1 LEVGVNCPKFCIL
14 DQAGK
19 KWDNQSLRGKRCL
32 IYFYPRDMTSGC
44 ITEACGF
51 KDLHIEYKKLNIL
64 ILGVST
70 DGEKSHCKFIGK
82 YDLPF
87 PLLIDEDHKM
97 SEAFGVWGEKKF
109 LGKTFNGIHRMSFL
123 LGKSGK
129 IEKAYHRVKP
139 AEHAKQVL
147 NDLSNQ
153 EGNDPNPSIIA

>member
-1 LEVGVNCPKFCIL
+1 
-14 DQAGK
+14 
-19 KWDNQSLRGKRCL
+19 
-32 IYFYPRDMTSGC
+32 MTPGC

-51 KDLHIEYKKLNIL
+51 KDLYIEYKNLNTL

-109 LGKTFNGIHRMSFL
+109 MGKTFNGIHRMSFL

>member
-1 LEVGVNCPKFCIL
+1 
-14 DQAGK
+14 
-19 KWDNQSLRGKRCL
+19 
-32 IYFYPRDMTSGC
+32 MTSGC

>member
-1 LEVGVNCPKFCIL
+1 MTCPKFCTL

-32 IYFYPRDMTSGC
+32 IYFYPRDMTPGC
-44 ITEACGF
+44 TTEACGL
-51 KDLHIEYKKLNIL
+51 KDLYIEYRKLNIL

-70 DGEKSHCKFIGK
+70 DGEKSHRKFIGK

-109 LGKTFNGIHRMSFL
+109 MGKTFNGIHRMSFL

-139 AEHAKQVL
+139 AEHARQVL

-153 EGNDPNPSIIA
+153 DENDPSILA

>member
-1 LEVGVNCPKFCIL
+1 
-14 DQAGK
+14 
-19 KWDNQSLRGKRCL
+19 
-32 IYFYPRDMTSGC
+32 MTPGC

-51 KDLHIEYKKLNIL
+51 KDLYIEYRKLNIL
-64 ILGVST
+64 IFGVST

-109 LGKTFNGIHRMSFL
+109 MGKTFNGIHRMSFL

-129 IEKAYHRVKP
+129 IENAYHRVKP

-147 NDLSNQ
+147 NDLLNKD
-153 EGNDPNPSIIA
+153 ENAPNIIA

>member
-1 LEVGVNCPKFCIL
+1 
-14 DQAGK
+14 
-19 KWDNQSLRGKRCL
+19 
-32 IYFYPRDMTSGC
+32 MTPGC

-51 KDLHIEYKKLNIL
+51 KDLYIEYRKLNIL
-64 ILGVST
+64 IFGVST

-109 LGKTFNGIHRMSFL
+109 MGKTFNGIHRMSFL

-147 NDLSNQ
+147 NDLSNKDENAPKYHCLGGKSRLYNIA
-153 EGNDPNPSIIA
+153 EGFGRERRSTD

>member
-1 LEVGVNCPKFCIL
+1 
-14 DQAGK
+14 
-19 KWDNQSLRGKRCL
+19 
-32 IYFYPRDMTSGC
+32 M
-44 ITEACGF
+44 
-51 KDLHIEYKKLNIL
+51 
-64 ILGVST
+64 GVST

-109 LGKTFNGIHRMSFL
+109 MGKTFNGIHRMSFL

-147 NDLSNQ
+147 NDLLNKD
-153 EGNDPNPSIIA
+153 ENAPNIIA